1 MKIKSSAILGLFVAL
16 SVQVSSYAQSF
27 PEKCEGVWKGTMYI
41 WSRGAVV
48 DSVDVKL
55 TIIKHSELSNR
66 WIWRTEYL
74 SESMPVIK
82 DYQLVERDSL
92 RGLYGTDEGDGI
104 ELKNYLFG
112 NKLYSAFD
120 VDGIMLTSS
129 YELIGV
135 NLIFEVTSGYKIKG
149 KKKEV
154 DSFSFEVLQRVV
166 FSRIE

>member
-1 MKIKSSAILGLFVAL
+1 
-16 SVQVSSYAQSF
+16 
-27 PEKCEGVWKGTMYI
+27 MYI
-41 WSRGAVV
+41 WSRGTVV
-48 DSVDVKL
+48 DSVEVKL
-55 TIIKHSELSNR
+55 TILKNSESPKR
-66 WIWRTEYL
+66 WIWKTEYL

-129 YELIGV
+129 YELIG
-135 NLIFEVTSGYKIKG
+135 
-149 KKKEV
+149 
-154 DSFSFEVLQRVV
+154 R
-166 FSRIE
+166 

>member
-1 MKIKSSAILGLFVAL
+1 MKIKSTTLFFLFLALNFSFLGY
-16 SVQVSSYAQSF
+16 SQSF
-27 PEKCEGVWKGTMYI
+27 PVKCEGIWKGTMYI
-41 WSRGAVV
+41 WSRGSVA
-48 DSVDVKL
+48 DSVEVKL
-55 TIIKHSELSNR
+55 TVMKHAEIANR
-66 WIWRTEYL
+66 WIWKTEYL
-74 SESMPVIK
+74 SESMPIIK

-129 YELIGV
+129 YELFGN

-149 KKKEV
+149 KKKDV

-166 FSRIE
+166 FTRIS

>member
-1 MKIKSSAILGLFVAL
+1 MKIKSTFFFLLFIAL
-16 SVQVSSYAQSF
+16 SFHFSGFSQSF
-27 PEKCEGVWKGTMYI
+27 PEKCEGIWKGTMYI
-41 WSRGAVV
+41 WSRGTVV
-48 DSVDVKL
+48 DSVEVKL
-55 TIIKHSELSNR
+55 TILKNSESPKR
-66 WIWRTEYL
+66 WIWKTEYL

-129 YELIGV
+129 YELIGI